1 MYLCI
6 VFIAVICFTI
16 KSHQSNQTSSTT

>member
-6 VFIAVICFTI
+6 VFIAVICIPI
-16 KSHQSNQTSSTT
+16 KSHQSNQTCSTT